1 MPQTRIEVIAGRS
14 PAEKRALL
22 DAVHEAFMEAFK
34 TPAWDNNQRLLEYPA
49 SGFDVPPGRTTKRT
63 LIECTIYPGRSRE
76 AKKRLY
82 RAIVAKLSALGTPP
96 NDVFIVLLEPP
107 LENFGIR
114 GGQAAGDVELGFE
127 VRV

>member
-14 PAEKRALL
+14 TVEKRALL

-49 SGFDVPPGRTTKRT
+49 DCFDVPPGCTTRRTI
-63 LIECTIYPGRSRE
+63 IECTIYPGRSLE

-82 RAIVAKLSALGTPP
+82 QALVQKLTALGTPP
-96 NDVFIVLLEPP
+96 NAVFIVLLEPS

-114 GGQAAGDVELGFE
+114 GGQAASEVELGFE